1 MGCDFQVT
9 LAHLK
14 DKPTQAGPAP
24 SSSASTSS
32 GVRYAAARLLGV
44 GGGNGGRTLNFVGG
58 NGTSKAANGTS
69 RSSSFAGSNGS
80 HSMLNSNYDGK
91 GTYLIFNVGDTL
103 FISDLNS
110 QDKVI
115 GCHFGAVVFGDI
127 GVFGLEFMLVTSVF
141 FFLGSYKGYTF

>member
-1 MGCDFQVT
+1 MACEFQIT

-14 DKPTQAGPAP
+14 EKSTHSGPAP
-24 SSSASTSS
+24 STSASASTSS

-44 GGGNGGRTLNFVGG
+44 GGGNGSRTLSFVGG

-69 RSSSFAGSNGS
+69 RSSTLAGSNGG

-110 QDKVI
+110 PDKVI
-115 GCHFGAVVFGDI
+115 GCFGYGFWRYLALAWNLF
-127 GVFGLEFMLVTSVF
+127 
-141 FFLGSYKGYTF
+141 